1 MCIYTLKSCFRKGGK
16 TSVYIHI
23 QWNSRSFESAGVSEV
38 GVPVCF
44 SGNRFLQEGGSGEG
58 GGDAGEGIRE
68 EERKKKAKERD
79 LEDKGKAE
87 KRLKETKVEP
97 EKKAE
102 KAEKAKE
109 KVEDAQAEEKEGTQ
123 VPPGTKSRF
132 IVCDI
137 KKNHLKVGLKGH
149 PPIIDKPAFC
159 AEDQKSV
166 SILLTK
172 HNQMEWW
179 KSLVKGDPEIDTQK
193 VEPENSKLSDL
204 DPETRQTVEKMMR
217 QKTMG
222 LPTSDEMQKQEI
234 LKKFMSE
241 HPEMDFSKAKIS

>member
-1 MCIYTLKSCFRKGGK
+1 MLNHGDNFRIPEGGK

-123 VPPGTKSRF
+123 GICINFFSF
-132 IVCDI
+132 
-137 KKNHLKVGLKGH
+137 
-149 PPIIDKPAFC
+149 
-159 AEDQKSV
+159 
-166 SILLTK
+166 
-172 HNQMEWW
+172 
-179 KSLVKGDPEIDTQK
+179 SLF
-193 VEPENSKLSDL
+193 L
-204 DPETRQTVEKMMR
+204 
-217 QKTMG
+217 
-222 LPTSDEMQKQEI
+222 
-234 LKKFMSE
+234 F
-241 HPEMDFSKAKIS
+241 FSMCFL